1 MIRLIK
7 HLRRF
12 RDDERGSIAV
22 ETVLIIP
29 ALFWA
34 YLAMFATF
42 DAYRQH
48 AVGIKAAYT
57 IGDIISRETTPL
69 NVDYLTGTR
78 KLLAYLTANEET
90 DVAVRI
96 TSIKYNGTDK
106 EYRRHWSRKRGWMPA
121 LTDEQVNDMA
131 YRLPVLPHNEHI
143 MLVETFVKYD
153 PPFDTGLKAREI
165 HNAVFTRPRYAPRVL
180 WSSDG

>member
-1 MIRLIK
+1 MIRLFK

-48 AVGIKAAYT
+48 AVNVKAAYT

-69 NVDYLTGTR
+69 NPDYLNGTR
-78 KLLAYLTANEET
+78 KLLAYLTANDES
-90 DVAVRI
+90 DVAIRI
-96 TSIKYNGTDK
+96 TSIKYNATYD
-106 EYRRHWSRKRGWMPA
+106 EYRRHWSRKRGWKA
-121 LTDEQVNDMA
+121 SLTTEDVNEIA
-131 YRLPVLPHNEHI
+131 HRLPVLPHNEHI

-153 PPFDTGLKAREI
+153 PPFDTGLQAREI
-165 HNAVFTRPRYAPRVL
+165 HNSVFTRPRYAPRVL
-180 WSSDG
+180 WSSE